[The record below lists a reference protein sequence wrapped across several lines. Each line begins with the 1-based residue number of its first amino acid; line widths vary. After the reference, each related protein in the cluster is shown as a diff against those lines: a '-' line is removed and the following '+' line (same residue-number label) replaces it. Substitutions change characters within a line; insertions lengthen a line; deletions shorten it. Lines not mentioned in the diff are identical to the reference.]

1 MCGPGLGL
9 SLLSRTRC
17 TPLHSSAQCD
27 SVKVGR
33 GGHSAEWGLGH
44 PWDQTPGPSND
55 PHTASSGVCQPHSLS
70 HASCK
75 LFYCRDILTL
85 SVQCLSSPPLSAV
98 IPVFWKPLSV
108 CLTPL
113 SPSHFVTTSVRKSRL
128 TAEETRGPGSRY
140 DCESRGVTIK
150 PLA

>member
-1 MCGPGLGL
+1 M
-9 SLLSRTRC
+9 T
-17 TPLHSSAQCD
+17 
-27 SVKVGR
+27 
-33 GGHSAEWGLGH
+33 
-44 PWDQTPGPSND
+44 
-55 PHTASSGVCQPHSLS
+55 HTQPHQESVTLIHYLTPVVNCFIVVTSS
-70 HASCK
+70 H
-75 LFYCRDILTL
+75 
-85 SVQCLSSPPLSAV
+85 CLSSASGLPLSAV

-113 SPSHFVTTSVRKSRL
+113 SASHNVTTSVRKSRL